1 MAGVCLWKT
10 SGSILIVLLIELETK
25 QFSLAFSKTRG
36 MRQIVGGR
44 DQDSRGGFPR
54 QLAFPP
60 RREQLFSPR
69 SVTAYRA
76 CPQIEPK
83 VMQGKMDVVRI
94 MRHRRTVFV
103 RLKTPESTRHPRLER
118 VDDGYARDFLKVFLV
133 FRDDN
138 LDAMFE
144 HARGNK
150 SVPKRRTD
158 TFDDLHRFHD
168 CPGVSIDD
176 HPS

>member
-60 RREQLFSPR
+60 RREQLFNSN
-69 SVTAYRA
+69 
-76 CPQIEPK
+76 
-83 VMQGKMDVVRI
+83 G
-94 MRHRRTVFV
+94 RRTCTGKYLAFSS
-103 RLKTPESTRHPRLER
+103 L
-118 VDDGYARDFLKVFLV
+118 LV
-133 FRDDN
+133 GKN
-138 LDAMFE
+138 L
-144 HARGNK
+144 
-150 SVPKRRTD
+150 SVQD
-158 TFDDLHRFHD
+158 Q
-168 CPGVSIDD
+168 
-176 HPS
+176 